1 MHHNTIHTAIKQR
14 DLGFDWASI
23 AEHLRVDEHELRN
36 AVRTWQAGPKPRPR
50 KRAAVRAENRRRW
63 AALKLER
70 DCFVRRMLRNGF
82 SIEELERVVRM
93 TQRTMSELL
102 EH

>member
-1 MHHNTIHTAIKQR
+1 MLHHNTIRTAIKQR
-14 DLGFDWASI
+14 DLGFDWQSI
-23 AEHLRVDEHELRN
+23 ADHLRVDEDKLRQ
-36 AVRTWQAGPKPRPR
+36 AVRDWKTTPKTPR
-50 KRAAVRAENRRRW
+50 KRASVRAENRRRW

-70 DCFVRRMLRNGF
+70 DSFVRRMLRNGY

-102 EH
+102 EP